1 MLNLARWYN
10 GVESSGFKSFS
21 VIVKTFTQHYN
32 EILNYFIHRSTNAS
46 AESFNAKIKKFRNN
60 FRGVKDRFFFLY
72 RLQKIYA
79 YIQLLHLIPIV

>member
-1 MLNLARWYN
+1 MLNLARLYN
-10 GVESSGFKSFS
+10 EVQSSGFKSFS

-60 FRGVKDRFFFLY
+60 FRGVKDRVFFHY

-79 YIQLLHLIPIV
+79 